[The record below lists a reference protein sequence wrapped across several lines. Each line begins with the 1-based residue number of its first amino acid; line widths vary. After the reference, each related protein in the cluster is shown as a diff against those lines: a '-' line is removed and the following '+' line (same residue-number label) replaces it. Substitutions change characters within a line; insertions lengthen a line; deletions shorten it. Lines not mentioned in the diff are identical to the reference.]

1 MALVRGVDGAMRLFI
16 RSEEKC
22 RERSLEAIEVMTC
35 AHRAHRA
42 HRAVRC
48 SPQRES
54 QPIAGDN

>member
-22 RERSLEAIEVMTC
+22 RERSLEAIEAMTC
-35 AHRAHRA
+35 AHRA